1 MIRQEDIMD
10 SIFIICILEH
20 PILKMSTG
28 IKENYRILKQR
39 RPRLVIFFSFTLPT
53 SSELRENLN

>member
-10 SIFIICILEH
+10 SIFIICILEWNTRF
-20 PILKMSTG
+20 KMSTG

-39 RPRLVIFFSFTLPT
+39 RPRLVMFISFLLCLLDP
-53 SSELRENLN
+53 N